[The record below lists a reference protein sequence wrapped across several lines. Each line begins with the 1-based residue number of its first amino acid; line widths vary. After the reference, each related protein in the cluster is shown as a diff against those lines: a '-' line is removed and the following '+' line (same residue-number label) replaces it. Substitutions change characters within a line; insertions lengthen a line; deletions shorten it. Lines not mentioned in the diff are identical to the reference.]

1 MVRQKEWLGKMRSK
15 DYLINYVVQVSPL
28 NSNNRPKLM
37 TVMIAQPHTSSA
49 IHHHSTQDT
58 IIYAIRGHGAV
69 ISEGGKTR
77 QPLGP
82 GDWALIP
89 AGVEH
94 QEVNDGDEEVVWAI
108 TRGGKTALVENID
121 GWAK

>member
-1 MVRQKEWLGKMRSK
+1 
-15 DYLINYVVQVSPL
+15 
-28 NSNNRPKLM
+28 
-37 TVMIAQPHTSSA
+37 MIAQPHTASD

-77 QPLGP
+77 QSLGP

-121 GWAK
+121 GWSK

>member
-1 MVRQKEWLGKMRSK
+1 
-15 DYLINYVVQVSPL
+15 
-28 NSNNRPKLM
+28 
-37 TVMIAQPHTSSA
+37 MIAQPHTSSA

-58 IIYAIRGHGAV
+58 IIYGIRGHGAV

-77 QPLGP
+77 QPIGP

-108 TRGGKTALVENID
+108 TRGGKTAAVENLD
-121 GWAK
+121 GWSS